1 MSVTP
6 GSVASNLIEVGGTQH
21 DAAPSGELPVRS
33 RYLQQLA
40 LRREAAEIRRLI
52 GYELTLGWILT
63 LVAGFLFFCV
73 KSRFD
78 WLWCGLMW
86 LGMAHLVAAVLLP
99 QALVGPERMWMT
111 IARWQGHV
119 VMTVLLTTV
128 YYVLLWPAG
137 RFSPRY
143 KRGFVRWRDLPP
155 DTVTAWQ
162 PIDLAVDESPAIWS
176 ARSRSLPLLLAGVIG
191 FFFRRGNYVLLPI
204 LILLIVLGLVLFI
217 VQNSALAPFIYPLF

>member
-1 MSVTP
+1 MSGLL
-6 GSVASNLIEVGGTQH
+6 GSAASSLIEAGREQH
-21 DAAPSGELPVRS
+21 DATLSAGQPVRS

-52 GYELTLGWILT
+52 GYGLTLGWILT

-86 LGMAHLVAAVLLP
+86 LGIAHLVAAVVLP
-99 QALVGPERMWMT
+99 QALVWPERVWMT
-111 IARWQGHV
+111 VARWQGHV
-119 VMTVLLTTV
+119 VMTVLLTIV
-128 YYVLLWPAG
+128 YYLLLWPAG
-137 RFSPRY
+137 YFSPRY
-143 KRGFVRWRDLPP
+143 KRGFYHWSDQSPDLAS
-155 DTVTAWQ
+155 AWQ
-162 PIDLAVDESPAIWS
+162 PMDLAGEESPAIAN

-204 LILLIVLGLVLFI
+204 IILLIVLGLVLFI
-217 VQNSALAPFIYPLF
+217 VQNSVLAPFIYPLF